1 MKLYRS
7 DAHFPYRRYAAD
19 ATRYRA
25 PLLRKVRRV
34 VRSAAQMHDIWA
46 WFYVIVM
53 LLMFLL
59 LDMIR

>member
-7 DAHFPYRRYAAD
+7 DEHFPYRQYGERP
-19 ATRYRA
+19 RYRA
-25 PLLRKVRRV
+25 SFWRKLRRMMRNT
-34 VRSAAQMHDIWA
+34 AQMHDIWA